1 MKYVYTEGELN
12 RSIPDNVR
20 GRKAT
25 GVAFGI
31 VSVFLLV
38 VSFNFTDF
46 VDIFIGLLLSAV
58 FSAIAL
64 LFIFFAIRTEKAILN
79 AETRTPEDILPQDEN
94 HPFYS
99 SRCNNCHVLIDYQSY
114 DLAFRLWFIKGYV
127 ECPCCGKPIRH
138 DKEKNVFIPH
148 RYPENT

>member
-1 MKYVYTEGELN
+1 MRFVYTEGELN

-79 AETRTPEDILPQDEN
+79 AETRKPEDILPQDEKY
-94 HPFYS
+94 PFYS
-99 SRCNNCHVLIDYQSY
+99 SKCNNCHVLIDHQSF
-114 DLAFRLWFIKGYV
+114 DLAFRPWFIKGYV
-127 ECPCCGKPIRH
+127 ECPCCMGFGDYPIRF
-138 DKEKNVFIPH
+138 D
-148 RYPENT
+148 